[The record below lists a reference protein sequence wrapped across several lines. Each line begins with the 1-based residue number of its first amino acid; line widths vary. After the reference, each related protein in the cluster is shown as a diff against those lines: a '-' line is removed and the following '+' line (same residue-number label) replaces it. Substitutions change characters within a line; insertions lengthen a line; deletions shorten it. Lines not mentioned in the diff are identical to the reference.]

1 MIDALGEILTEE
13 EIKFL
18 AEILLESWYA
28 LDVRNMSNEKR
39 KMYSSIK
46 SKISRLNNN
55 WYYYISIYVK
65 INIRSV
71 KTSFLNSHLFN
82 LKMNKRL
89 KKLFKDYDD
98 NLLNYFAG
106 LSPKQSKDFNKLV
119 KENKKKWF

>member
-13 EIKFL
+13 ETKFL
-18 AEILLESWYA
+18 AEILYEAWFS

-65 INIRSV
+65 INKRSP
-71 KTSFLNSHLFN
+71 KTSFLNLNLFN
-82 LKMNKRL
+82 
-89 KKLFKDYDD
+89 
-98 NLLNYFAG
+98 
-106 LSPKQSKDFNKLV
+106 
-119 KENKKKWF
+119 